1 MKILLTN
8 DDGIQSEGLMIVAKW
23 AKKLGDVTV
32 SAPKFEQSGKSHSID
47 IHNPFEVK
55 KVNYL
60 DGVRAFS
67 VDSSPADCVR
77 FATLGLHETYDLVIS
92 GINKGLNLGEDI
104 MYSATNGAIFEAC
117 TRGLKALALSTHV
130 QSFDDAQAWLDRIY
144 DFVQRNNLFAYGNIQ
159 RQRSQRRKIDIAHK
173 ARRRILHRR
182 FLRSW
187 RRNMATRRALH
198 PSKQSRFDD

>member
-55 KVNYL
+55 KVDYL

-77 FATLGLHETYDLVIS
+77 FATLGLHETYDL
-92 GINKGLNLGEDI
+92 G
-104 MYSATNGAIFEAC
+104 
-117 TRGLKALALSTHV
+117 HV
-130 QSFDDAQAWLDRIY
+130 RHK
-144 DFVQRNNLFAYGNIQ
+144 QRA
-159 RQRSQRRKIDIAHK
+159 
-173 ARRRILHRR
+173 
-182 FLRSW
+182 
-187 RRNMATRRALH
+187 
-198 PSKQSRFDD
+198 

>member
-55 KVNYL
+55 KVDYL

-77 FATLGLHETYDLVIS
+77 FATLGLHETYDLVMS

-144 DFVQRNNLFAYGNIQ
+144 DSYNETTSLP
-159 RQRSQRRKIDIAHK
+159 
-173 ARRRILHRR
+173 
-182 FLRSW
+182 
-187 RRNMATRRALH
+187 MATYTTSTSRRTQNRYCSQ
-198 PSKQSRFDD
+198 SKAAHTSPTISSILATEHGDKKGIASIKTITI

>member
-55 KVNYL
+55 KVDYL

-77 FATLGLHETYDLVIS
+77 LQRWGFTKPTTLSYP
-92 GINKGLNLGEDI
+92 
-104 MYSATNGAIFEAC
+104 A
-117 TRGLKALALSTHV
+117 
-130 QSFDDAQAWLDRIY
+130 
-144 DFVQRNNLFAYGNIQ
+144 
-159 RQRSQRRKIDIAHK
+159 
-173 ARRRILHRR
+173 
-182 FLRSW
+182 
-187 RRNMATRRALH
+187 
-198 PSKQSRFDD
+198 

>member
-55 KVNYL
+55 KVDYL

-144 DFVQRNNLFAYGNIQ
+144 DSYNETTSLP
-159 RQRSQRRKIDIAHK
+159 
-173 ARRRILHRR
+173 
-182 FLRSW
+182 
-187 RRNMATRRALH
+187 MATYTTSTSRRTQNRYCSQ
-198 PSKQSRFDD
+198 SKAARTSPTISSILATAHGDKKGIASIKTITI